1 MPGKSGKLV
10 ATLAAA
16 LAVAVG
22 VALLGFGTTAD
33 GAKHGK
39 RRGGGPSIGGCPV
52 FPKAKAAP
60 GAPSLP
66 NESAWR
72 QDISHAPVD
81 PRSNAYLAYIASH
94 GGDQLVPY
102 FGSTRR
108 SGFPYTVVGRH
119 QKRFPIH
126 WIDQQVE
133 RGPHAPIPANAPI
146 EAGQDDDG
154 DRHVI
159 TVDRTRCKLFEL
171 FRAFFVP
178 GASPHWDALGG
189 RVWNLRSSTPR
200 SRGQGSADAAG
211 LPMFAG
217 LVRFDEVRR
226 GVIRHAF
233 RVSLT
238 GTQTARILPAL
249 TCAGQTTDPSAPPMG
264 LRLRLKG
271 SFDISGMSGQ
281 ARVIAQALKNYGLIV
296 ADNGENWFFSGTSD
310 PRWDDENVGQLL
322 QIPGSA
328 FEVVQSA
335 TPPQAC

>member
-1 MPGKSGKLV
+1 VPGKPGKLV
-10 ATLAAA
+10 AAVTAA
-16 LAVAVG
+16 LVVAVPL
-22 VALLGFGTTAD
+22 ALLVFGTIAD
-33 GAKHGK
+33 GAKHAK
-39 RRGGGPSIGGCPV
+39 RRGGGASIAGCPV
-52 FPKAKAAP
+52 FPKAKAP
-60 GAPSLP
+60 TGAPSLA

-72 QDISHAPVD
+72 QDISQAPVD

-126 WIDQQVE
+126 WVNQQVG
-133 RGPHAPIPANAPI
+133 RGPRAPIPANAPI

-159 TVDRTRCKLFEL
+159 TVDRSRCKLFEL
-171 FRAFFVP
+171 FRGFFVP
-178 GASPHWDALGG
+178 GSHPHWDALGG
-189 RVWNLRSSTPR
+189 RIWNLRSSAPR

-238 GTQTARILPAL
+238 GTQTARVLPAL
-249 TCAGQTTDPSAPPMG
+249 TCAGQTSDHNAPPMG
-264 LRLRLKG
+264 LRLRLRAG
-271 SFDISGMSGQ
+271 YDLSGMSGQ
-281 ARVIAQALKNYGLIV
+281 SRVIAEALKHYGLIV

-310 PRWDDENVGQLL
+310 PRWDDENLSQLT
-322 QIPGSA
+322 QISGSA

-335 TPPQAC
+335 TPPQPC